1 MFFWWGGDPHT
12 SMYTKLKLTV
22 RPQKLA
28 FPKRTEN
35 SPNHICFGAMLVLG
49 SVHLG
54 FFIFRVFFFF
64 FGQLFFVDP
73 RMVRLVDCGGSP
85 KLGRKN
91 SEDGSVVLTPYIW
104 LCIFTNACM
113 AVCQFLMF
121 FFCGRVNAQWS
132 CVGPKSVW
140 RTPSLVIS
148 PGSFTTAAWP
158 CRGQVICMNTS

>member
-1 MFFWWGGDPHT
+1 MGRRSTHFNV
-12 SMYTKLKLTV
+12 YQTKTNSSPSETGL
-22 RPQKLA
+22 PQKDGKLSQ
-28 FPKRTEN
+28 P
-35 SPNHICFGAMLVLG
+35 
-49 SVHLG
+49 HL
-54 FFIFRVFFFF
+54 FWCYASFRECTSRVFYLPRVFFF